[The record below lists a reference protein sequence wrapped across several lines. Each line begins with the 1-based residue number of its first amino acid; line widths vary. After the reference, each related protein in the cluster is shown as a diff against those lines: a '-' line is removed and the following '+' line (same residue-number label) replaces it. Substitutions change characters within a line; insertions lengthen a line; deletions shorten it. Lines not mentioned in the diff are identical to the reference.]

1 MKTDNELPLIGISGA
16 VQCLL
21 EHGSVKGNRISPRPL
36 RSQVLKADGA
46 SRGLVAKCMHY
57 PGGKVNP
64 GCPGKTRKEN
74 IGRSWRSEEHPIR
87 RRIRFSSTFSQNS
100 EE

>member
-1 MKTDNELPLIGISGA
+1 MEADNGLPLIGISGA

-36 RSQVLKADGA
+36 KSEVLKADGA

-57 PGGKVNP
+57 QQQSKS
-64 GCPGKTRKEN
+64 RLSREN
-74 IGRSWRSEEHPIR
+74 L
-87 RRIRFSSTFSQNS
+87 
-100 EE
+100 